1 MRSNMLGKG
10 VGLPIAIAIVAGGL
24 VTTPAQAQSAQSP
37 LLSIFENVKLS
48 PKFSPDPTRIQGIS
62 GGSVAATTIA
72 GRSDTI
78 TGPCSGYMDTK
89 PDHTLSLTGF
99 FNYLSLEVE
108 SPEDTTLVIQGP
120 GGTWCNDD
128 YQGKNPGIAGQWLA
142 GTYKVWIG
150 SYKPGS
156 YHPYRIKLSEV
167 R

>member
-1 MRSNMLGKG
+1 MHSSVLGRG
-10 VGLPIAIAIVAGGL
+10 VALPVAIAIVVGGL
-24 VTTPAQAQSAQSP
+24 VSTPVQAQSSQST
-37 LLSIFENVKLS
+37 LLSIFENVKLG

-62 GGSVAATTIA
+62 GGSVAATDIA
-72 GRSDTI
+72 KRSETI
-78 TGPCSGYMDTK
+78 TGPCSGYMDSK

-108 SPEDTTLVIQGP
+108 SPEDTTMVIQGP

-142 GTYKVWIG
+142 GTYRIWIG